1 MASFYMYSL
10 IIHKI
15 TKKERVFSFGERK
28 GVGVADY
35 LNKSPQTIPQLP
47 QRGNFTWR

>member
-1 MASFYMYSL
+1 VKYAAHVKLLRS
-10 IIHKI
+10 
-15 TKKERVFSFGERK
+15 EVFSFGERK

-35 LNKSPQTIPQLP
+35 LNKSPQAIPQLP